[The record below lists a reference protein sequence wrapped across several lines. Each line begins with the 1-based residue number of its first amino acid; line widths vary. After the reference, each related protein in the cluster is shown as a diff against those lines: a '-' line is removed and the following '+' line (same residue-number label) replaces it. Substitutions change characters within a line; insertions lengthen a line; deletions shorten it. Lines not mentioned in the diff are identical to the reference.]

1 MNSGREATDNPVPK
15 HVCISKF
22 FSEERIRRAE
32 ALLLSII
39 FLLCA
44 GFSFL
49 QIVYGQTLSLSS
61 ARTSKAVLFDFA
73 GIFGKGDKVRLKQ
86 KMQMLQDEYGI
97 TPLMITIPYNDTEK
111 LVKSGLYDLVFG
123 NRTICE
129 GWNCTLVFSEPEIWE
144 SFSDWKWDVIYGE
157 KAGPTVPRRLEDLF
171 LNSIRSSLTGCHCTL
186 GNAIEKGINEVIQQQ
201 PQRINDQRI
210 ASLWQAVFFL
220 ICPVALFAPQA
231 ENTPND
237 LNPKK
242 RITKASKKTSAA

>member
-1 MNSGREATDNPVPK
+1 MNSGRDATDNPVPK
-15 HVCISKF
+15 HGCISKF

-49 QIVYGQTLSLSS
+49 QVVHRQTLPPSS

-73 GIFGKGDKVRLKQ
+73 GIFGKGDKMRLKQ
-86 KMQMLQDEYGI
+86 KMQMLQDKFGI

-144 SFSDWKWDVIYGE
+144 SFSDWKWDVIYGDN
-157 KAGPTVPRRLEDLF
+157 AGPTVSRRSEDLF

-210 ASLWQAVFFL
+210 ALLWQAVFFL
-220 ICPVALFAPQA
+220 ICPAALFASQA

-242 RITKASKKTSAA
+242 RITEASKKKSAA

>member
-1 MNSGREATDNPVPK
+1 MNSGRDVAEYPVPK
-15 HVCISKF
+15 HGCISKF
-22 FSEERIRRAE
+22 FSEERIRRAA

-49 QIVYGQTLSLSS
+49 LIVNGQTLSPLG
-61 ARTSKAVLFDFA
+61 APTSKAVLFDFA

-97 TPLMITIPYNDTEK
+97 TPLLITIPFNDADK
-111 LVKSGLYDLVFG
+111 VGKSGLYDLVYG
-123 NRTICE
+123 KRKICD
-129 GWNCTLVFSEPEIWE
+129 GWNCTLVFSEPETWE

-157 KAGPTVPRRLEDLF
+157 KAGPTVPRRSEDLF

-201 PQRINDQRI
+201 PQRIKDQRI
-210 ASLWQAVFFL
+210 ALLWQAVFFL

-242 RITKASKKTSAA
+242 WITKASKKTSAA

>member
-1 MNSGREATDNPVPK
+1 MPK
-15 HVCISKF
+15 NEWISKF
-22 FSEERIRRAE
+22 FSEEGIRRAE

-49 QIVYGQTLSLSS
+49 QIVHGQTLPPSS

-97 TPLMITIPYNDTEK
+97 TPLMITIPFNDTDK

-123 NRTICE
+123 NRTIYE
-129 GWNCTLVFSEPEIWE
+129 GWNCTLVFSEPESWE
-144 SFSDWKWDVIYGE
+144 SFNDWKWDVIYGDN
-157 KAGPTVPRRLEDLF
+157 AGQTVSRRAEELF
-171 LNSIRSSLTGCHCTL
+171 LNSIHLNLAGCHCTP
-186 GNAIEKGINEVIQQQ
+186 GNAIEKGINEVMLQQ
-201 PQRINDQRI
+201 PQRINHQRI
-210 ASLWQAVFFL
+210 ALLWQAVFFL
-220 ICPVALFAPQA
+220 ICPAALFASQA

-242 RITKASKKTSAA
+242 RITKVSKKKSAA